1 MLGRRRF
8 KASSG
13 ARLASGE
20 RPQAGRRS
28 AAAAASSPGSG
39 TRASES
45 GQNSEPAGV
54 EPERRDSRGWN
65 VGARGFSAALEAEE
79 PRPRRGDRRE
89 LPNPHQ
95 HRASPRWPLA
105 AWRAGDRADR
115 QGACGGRAA
124 ALQRGWACRC
134 AALRGALG
142 LLRPR
147 PAAPFALSPPCG
159 SCVLGARV
167 CMCGEL
173 GVRAHFVYHASAAR
187 STPLRVAGWPVPAS
201 AAAGHC
207 GDQPPP
213 RFCLLL
219 FAACVRA
226 CVLRR

>member
-1 MLGRRRF
+1 MWGHAPLLRRSRPRSRVLGEPTAANYHTNRATAHRRR
-8 KASSG
+8 
-13 ARLASGE
+13 RL
-20 RPQAGRRS
+20 
-28 AAAAASSPGSG
+28 
-39 TRASES
+39 
-45 GQNSEPAGV
+45 
-54 EPERRDSRGWN
+54 
-65 VGARGFSAALEAEE
+65 
-79 PRPRRGDRRE
+79 
-89 LPNPHQ
+89 
-95 HRASPRWPLA
+95 LA

-124 ALQRGWACRC
+124 ALQRGWARRC
-134 AALRGALG
+134 AALRGARA

-147 PAAPFALSPPCG
+147 PAAPLALSPPCG

-173 GVRAHFVYHASAAR
+173 SVRSHFVYHASAAR